1 MGWDEKDEIKHI
13 EKLIKK
19 ERDPQVRD
27 RLRGVL
33 LLKKGYTQGKVAEIM
48 DVTTRTVYNWKT
60 RYNQEGVEGLMNKPI
75 PGRKTTLDEKDMK
88 RLRMLLEE
96 RDYWSSNQVRAL
108 IKEEFGVEFTTRHI
122 PRILRKLG
130 LRYQKPFVNDYR
142 RPMDAE
148 GILKKDYWRPRW
160 TMRQ

>member
-60 RYNQEGVEGLMNKPI
+60 RYNQEGVEGLRNKPI
-75 PGRKTTLDEKDMK
+75 PGRKTTLDESDMEK
-88 RLRMLLEE
+88 LRMLLEE
-96 RDYWSSNQVRAL
+96 RDYWTSNQVRAL

-130 LRYQKPFVNDYR
+130 LKYQKPFVNDYR
-142 RPMDAE
+142 RPVDAE

-160 TMRQ
+160 TTRQ

>member
-60 RYNQEGVEGLMNKPI
+60 RYNQEGVEGLRNKPI
-75 PGRKTTLDEKDMK
+75 PGRKTVLDEKDMR

-96 RDYWSSNQVRAL
+96 RDYWTSNQVREL
-108 IKEEFGVEFTTRHI
+108 IKREFGVEFTTRHI
-122 PRILRKLG
+122 PRVLRKLG

-142 RPMDAE
+142 RPVDAE

-160 TMRQ
+160 TMR

>member
-60 RYNQEGVEGLMNKPI
+60 RYNQEGVDGLRNKPI
-75 PGRKTTLDEKDMK
+75 PERKTVLDEKDMR

-96 RDYWSSNQVRAL
+96 RDYWTSNQVREL
-108 IKEEFGVEFTTRHI
+108 IKREFGVEFTTRHI
-122 PRILRKLG
+122 PRVLRKLG

-142 RPMDAE
+142 RPVDAE

-160 TMRQ
+160 TMR

>member
-60 RYNQEGVEGLMNKPI
+60 RYNQEGVDGLRDKPI
-75 PGRKTTLDEKDMK
+75 PGRKTVLDENDMEK
-88 RLRMLLEE
+88 LRSLLEE
-96 RDYWSSNQVRAL
+96 RDYWTSNQVREL
-108 IKEEFGVEFTTRHI
+108 IKREFGVEFTTRHI
-122 PRILRKLG
+122 PRVLRKLG

-142 RPMDAE
+142 RPVDAE

-160 TMRQ
+160 TMR

>member
-60 RYNQEGVEGLMNKPI
+60 RYNQEGVDGLRNKPI
-75 PGRKTTLDEKDMK
+75 PGRKTVLDEKDMR

-96 RDYWSSNQVRAL
+96 RDYWTSNQVREL
-108 IKEEFGVEFTTRHI
+108 IKREFGVEFTTRHI
-122 PRILRKLG
+122 PRVLRKLG

-142 RPMDAE
+142 RPVDAE

-160 TMRQ
+160 TMR